1 MNFGSMGSCNGM
13 CGNGMYR
20 DSVGDY
26 GSPHFGRQES
36 VGVDRVAACAG
47 AGSLRPIDAL
57 HDHGIDPVSL
67 NVMSGSCCCQHVPS
81 YTHRPVMNDNR

>member
-1 MNFGSMGSCNGM
+1 
-13 CGNGMYR
+13 MYR
-20 DSVGDY
+20 DSVCGY

-36 VGVDRVAACAG
+36 VVADRFVAGAG

-67 NVMSGSCCCQHVPS
+67 NLMSGSYCRQHVPS
-81 YTHRPVMNDNR
+81 YTHRPVMNDFRGFGCGSGH